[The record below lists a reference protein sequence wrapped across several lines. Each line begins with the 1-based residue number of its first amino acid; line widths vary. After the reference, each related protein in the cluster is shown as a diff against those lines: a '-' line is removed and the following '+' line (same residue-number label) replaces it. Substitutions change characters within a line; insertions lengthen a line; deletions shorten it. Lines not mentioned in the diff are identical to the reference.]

1 MPFVLADTTGNTG
14 TIQTIGA
21 PEVVT
26 RHLDVPLVTGSEGL
40 PGSDLSDGR
49 LAGYARTTWSVG
61 LAPATL
67 PHFLL
72 DDDPSEVTR
81 VESQTEAMAG
91 TDLTA
96 DVDLSAPPARTDL
109 HDPRKRHEV
118 ESAVCA
124 VPGVL
129 GARLVPGFERDVD
142 ELHVLTTLDKAPKQA
157 VRDVQTVLM
166 ARFGVPTDHR
176 VISVVQLDEDAGF
189 ASTARAG
196 ITEVGVTQA
205 GLNVTARV
213 SLRDGDDVHS
223 GTAQGSSSASGR
235 NRAVAQ
241 ATVAAVQPLVGE
253 SNLVD
258 LEGVDVVNVL
268 GRQLAVSL
276 LRVQTARTDVSLA
289 GSALVRDAVPDAI
302 ARSVLD
308 AMNRTI
314 AEADR

>member
-1 MPFVLADTTGNTG
+1 M
-14 TIQTIGA
+14 
-21 PEVVT
+21 
-26 RHLDVPLVTGSEGL
+26 
-40 PGSDLSDGR
+40 
-49 LAGYARTTWSVG
+49 
-61 LAPATL
+61 
-67 PHFLL
+67 
-72 DDDPSEVTR
+72 
-81 VESQTEAMAG
+81 ESQTEAMAG

-96 DVDLSAPPARTDL
+96 DVDLSAPPVRADL

-118 ESAVCA
+118 ERAVCA

-189 ASTARAG
+189 AATARAG
-196 ITEVGVTQA
+196 IAEVGVIQA
-205 GLNVTARV
+205 GLNVTAHV
-213 SLRDGDDVHS
+213 SLRDGDDVHN

-241 ATVAAVQPLVGE
+241 ATVAAVQPLVGD

-258 LEGVDVVNVL
+258 LEGVDVVNVF

-276 LRVQTARTDVSLA
+276 LHVQTARSDVSLA